1 MFKQSLKL
9 SWRNIWRNKRRAL
22 ITICSIAVSL
32 FFVLLLRQTQ
42 LWMYDFNI
50 KNTVS
55 AQIGFL
61 QITDP
66 LYVDEEIIDNSL
78 AIENI
83 PIQALKDIDKVT
95 EVQPRFS
102 SGALTSTGLKS
113 KYAGLIGLDGE
124 KDSKSLKLD
133 RKLTQGSLLEL
144 GDEEILITD
153 KMAEFYKVS
162 VGDSLVMIGSGY
174 QGYTAAGVFK
184 IKGVVDIPNGT
195 LSNMVYMDITRAQ
208 ELYGAQD
215 RYTQILINIEE
226 QGDLSQVQS
235 QAKQILKNSGVE
247 LRTWK
252 EVMPGLNQGLEIDSF
267 SGQILAGILY
277 MIVGFGIFGTIVMM
291 YNERRFEFGVMSA
304 IGMAKYRMIQI
315 TLLELIMLI
324 GIGVL
329 SGIILSL
336 PVLYHFNSDPI
347 LLGGDSAA
355 GLIDQGFEPYL
366 GMGLYLDVFTSNA
379 LVIAGIALLTSSY
392 MLFELLKLDPIKA
405 MKK

>member
-1 MFKQSLKL
+1 M
-9 SWRNIWRNKRRAL
+9 
-22 ITICSIAVSL
+22 
-32 FFVLLLRQTQ
+32 Q
-42 LWMYDFNI
+42 LWVYDFNI

-66 LYVDEEIIDNSL
+66 SYVDEEIIDNSI

-83 PIQALKDIDKVT
+83 PIEALRAIENVT
-95 EVQPRFS
+95 SVQPRFS
-102 SGALTSTGLKS
+102 SGALTSTGIKS
-113 KYAGLIGLDGE
+113 KYAGLIGINGQR
-124 KDSKSLKLD
+124 DSKSLKLD
-133 RKLTQGSLLEL
+133 RKLTDGNLLDL
-144 GDEEILITD
+144 GDTAILITD

-174 QGYTAAGVFK
+174 RGYTAAGVYR
-184 IKGVVDIPNGT
+184 IKGIVDIPNGA
-195 LSNMVYMDITRAQ
+195 LSNMVYMDITKAQ
-208 ELYGAQD
+208 ELFGAQD
-215 RYTQILINIEE
+215 RYTQVLINIEE
-226 QGDLSQVQS
+226 QGDLGQVQS
-235 QAKQILKNSGVE
+235 EVRSILQGSDLE

-252 EVMPGLNQGLEIDSF
+252 EVIPGLNQGLEIDSF
-267 SGQILAGILY
+267 SGQMLAGILY

-336 PVLYHFNSDPI
+336 PVLYHFNSNPI
-347 LLGGDSAA
+347 LLGGESAA

-379 LVIAGIALLTSSY
+379 AVIAVIALLTSSY

>member
-1 MFKQSLKL
+1 M
-9 SWRNIWRNKRRAL
+9 
-22 ITICSIAVSL
+22 
-32 FFVLLLRQTQ
+32 Q
-42 LWMYDFNI
+42 LWVYDFNI

-66 LYVDEEIIDNSL
+66 SYVDEEIIDNSI

-83 PIQALKDIDKVT
+83 PIEALRTIENVT
-95 EVQPRFS
+95 SVQPRFS
-102 SGALTSTGLKS
+102 SGALTSTGIKS
-113 KYAGLIGLDGE
+113 KYAGLIGINGQR
-124 KDSKSLKLD
+124 DSKSLKLD
-133 RKLTQGSLLEL
+133 RKLTDGNLLDL
-144 GDEEILITD
+144 GDTAILITD

-174 QGYTAAGVFK
+174 RGYTAAGVYR
-184 IKGVVDIPNGT
+184 IKGIVDIPNGA
-195 LSNMVYMDITRAQ
+195 LSNMVYMDITKAQ
-208 ELYGAQD
+208 ELFGAQD
-215 RYTQILINIEE
+215 RYTQVLINIEE
-226 QGDLSQVQS
+226 QGDLGQVQS
-235 QAKQILKNSGVE
+235 EVRSILQGSDLE

-252 EVMPGLNQGLEIDSF
+252 EVIPGLNQGLEIDSF
-267 SGQILAGILY
+267 SGQMLAGILY

-336 PVLYHFNSDPI
+336 PVLYHFNSNPI
-347 LLGGDSAA
+347 LLGGESAA

-366 GMGLYLDVFTSNA
+366 GMGLYLDVFMSNA
-379 LVIAGIALLTSSY
+379 AVIAVIALLTSSY